1 MKIEMIYLIHPPRNL
16 VIDMNEKAFKK
27 MTNLKTL
34 SNESWDP
41 FSEVPNFSEGP
52 KYLPSTLRT
61 LKWRGF
67 PSES

>member
-1 MKIEMIYLIHPPRNL
+1 
-16 VIDMNEKAFKK
+16 MNEKAFKK